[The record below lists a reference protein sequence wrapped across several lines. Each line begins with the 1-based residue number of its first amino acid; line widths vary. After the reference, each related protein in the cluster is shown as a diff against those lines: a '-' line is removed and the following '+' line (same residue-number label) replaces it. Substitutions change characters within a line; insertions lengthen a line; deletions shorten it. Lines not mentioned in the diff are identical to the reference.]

1 MKRTKLS
8 YGMVGGS
15 KGAFIGSVH
24 RWAID
29 IEETAKLV
37 AGSFHP
43 DYEESKKTGIFYGLK
58 EDRIYRDYKEMA
70 EKEAQR
76 ADKIDFVSIVTP
88 NALHYEVAKAFVQA
102 GINVYCEKP
111 LCFEV
116 DQAEELMQLAKEKG
130 VLFAVSYSYTG
141 YGMVKFAKEIIAR
154 GDIGEIINVNA
165 EYLQDWLIDEIGD
178 GNVSTNKLSI
188 WRMDPKHAGASN
200 CVGDIGTHINSTVH
214 YMTGLKV
221 KKVAAVLDR
230 FQLDLDVNANILIEF
245 DNGAHGVFSS
255 SQICIGH
262 YNGLVIR
269 IFGTKGAIEWI
280 QETPDRLKVTRKGEP
295 EQIYHRGTGN
305 VDGIAALR
313 NHIPA
318 GHPEGLV
325 MAFANMFRAFQ
336 DALLKKINGEALSP
350 NDLDFPTVEDGADS
364 VRFIHAAV
372 KSDKTGAAWVE
383 LESIISK

>member
-1 MKRTKLS
+1 MKRTKLR

-24 RWAID
+24 RWAIG
-29 IEETAKLV
+29 IEESAELV

-58 EDRIYRDYKEMA
+58 EERIYQDYKEMA

-76 ADKIDFVSIVTP
+76 PDKIDFVSIVTP

-111 LCFEV
+111 LCFEIG
-116 DQAEELMQLAKEKG
+116 QAEELMQLAKEKG
-130 VLFAVSYSYTG
+130 ILFAVSYSYTG
-141 YGMVKFAKEIIAR
+141 YGMVKFAKEIIAE
-154 GDIGEIINVNA
+154 GGIGKIINVNA

-178 GNVSTNKLSI
+178 GNVSTSKLSV

-200 CVGDIGTHINSTVH
+200 CVGDIGTHINGTVN

-230 FQLDLDVNANILIEF
+230 FGLALDVNANILIEF
-245 DNGAHGVFSS
+245 NNGAHGIYSS
-255 SQICIGH
+255 SQVCVGH

-269 IFGTKGAIEWI
+269 IFGTEGAIEWI
-280 QETPDRLKVTRKGEP
+280 QEAPDQLKVTKKGQP
-295 EQIYHRGTGN
+295 EQLYHRGAGN
-305 VDGIAALR
+305 IDGIAALR
-313 NHIPA
+313 NHIPV

-325 MAFANMFRAFQ
+325 MAFANIFRAFQ
-336 DALLKKINGEALSP
+336 DALLKKINGEELSP
-350 NDLDFPTVEDGADS
+350 EDLDFPTVEDGVDG
-364 VRFIHAAV
+364 VKFIHASL
-372 KSDKTGAAWVE
+372 KSDKKDAAWVE
-383 LESIISK
+383 LESI